1 MYQIL
6 KGGCDTRHCGSF
18 LMQRPEGLPNYI
30 LLIIKSH
37 CAFHIAGRHEHVT
50 PGHAIIISP
59 GTPYSYNSTGDAY
72 TDDYLHFSVE
82 DPYLFDRLYPM
93 TNVLFPVKNTEML
106 TSFIRQILW
115 EQSYAPASY
124 RGENIDALSTVLFH
138 HLMVSY
144 ETREKT
150 NTSCAYSKQLQALRL
165 QLQSSPGAPHTIR
178 EHAREMGVCESYFQH
193 LYRDFFGI
201 SFQKDLIRLRIEY
214 AKYIL
219 TTTDLTLE
227 QVAELCGYT
236 NEIHF
241 YRQFKQLSGMT
252 PSKYRKQR

>member
-30 LLIIKSH
+30 LLIIKSR
-37 CAFHIAGRHEHVT
+37 CAFHINGQHELVT

-59 GTPYSYNSTGDAY
+59 GTPYSYNSTVEDY
-72 TDDYLHFSVE
+72 TDDYVHFSIE
-82 DPYLFDRLYPM
+82 DSFLSDQLRPM
-93 TNVLFPVKNTEML
+93 TNVLFPVRNTEML
-106 TSFIRQILW
+106 TSLIRQILW
-115 EQSYAPASY
+115 EYSYAPASY
-124 RGENIDALSTVLFH
+124 KKENIDALSTVLFH

-165 QLQSSPGAPHTIR
+165 QLQSSPGVRHTIR
-178 EHAREMGVCESYFQH
+178 EHAHEMGVCESYFQH

-219 TTTDLTLE
+219 TSTDLTLE
-227 QVAELCGYT
+227 QVAELCGYA

-241 YRQFKQLSGMT
+241 YRQFKQQSGMT
-252 PSKYRKQR
+252 PAKYRKQH